1 MKTPLALI
9 VRIELIKF
17 LKRKDFVAILGIVC
31 IGFIFA
37 LNMRGEGYTGAE
49 NQSAVFWVTTQL
61 LTVTSLFI
69 GPIIMAFIGTQ
80 TVSYT
85 HLDVYKRQVQD
96 LERQQKFRK
105 RSAKEKKM
113 P

>member
-37 LNMRGEGYTGAE
+37 LNMRGEG
-49 NQSAVFWVTTQL
+49 
-61 LTVTSLFI
+61 
-69 GPIIMAFIGTQ
+69 
-80 TVSYT
+80 
-85 HLDVYKRQVQD
+85 
-96 LERQQKFRK
+96 
-105 RSAKEKKM
+105 
-113 P
+113 